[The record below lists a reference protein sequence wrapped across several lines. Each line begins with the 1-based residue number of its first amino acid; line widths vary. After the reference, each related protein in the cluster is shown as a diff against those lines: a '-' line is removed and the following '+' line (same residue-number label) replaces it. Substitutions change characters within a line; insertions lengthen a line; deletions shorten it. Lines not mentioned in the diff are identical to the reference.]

1 MEASDF
7 LISLFRD
14 NFFCASLEGEME
26 EGKKS
31 KKKKNEKLESRR
43 REEREEFNE
52 FKFEIKFFFT
62 CISINLLL
70 PVSIHLTLLSSC
82 GIAFQILGSFSFTIF
97 FLGTPR
103 RALLFLFLHLFLS
116 LHSLLVFCLATY
128 SLHMLEVSIFLYFFS
143 FFILFYLI
151 RT

>member
-43 REEREEFNE
+43 RGEREEFNE
-52 FKFEIKFFFT
+52 FKFEIKFF
-62 CISINLLL
+62 L
-70 PVSIHLTLLSSC
+70 PVSRLISF
-82 GIAFQILGSFSFTIF
+82 FQ
-97 FLGTPR
+97 
-103 RALLFLFLHLFLS
+103 FLFTS
-116 LHSLLVFCLATY
+116 RYCLA
-128 SLHMLEVSIFLYFFS
+128 VV
-143 FFILFYLI
+143 
-151 RT
+151 